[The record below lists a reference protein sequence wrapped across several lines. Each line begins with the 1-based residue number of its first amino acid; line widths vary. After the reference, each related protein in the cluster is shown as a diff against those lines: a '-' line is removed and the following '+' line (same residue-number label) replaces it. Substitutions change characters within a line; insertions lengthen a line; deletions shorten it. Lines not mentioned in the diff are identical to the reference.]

1 LFQSIHMSRRPSEV
15 ITSLRAKA
23 EEAKQKV
30 KVTSSIIKV
39 GRNARFC
46 PSGHCFNRV
55 LLRQRQ
61 RTIQEEQD
69 LPANILPDVACDAC
83 SIDIHEEYIAGSCKS
98 CDLDFCQECFESGV
112 PIEELL
118 DGGQDLELDATASLS
133 MSEMTMSVTNEKCS
147 LGHPL
152 CRVLTIRRRRY
163 LQERDGL
170 SSSPSIEC
178 DCCSRT
184 INSDYIAGC
193 CVHCDIDF
201 CEGCFQSGQSFAD
214 MLEEPILVDE
224 EEPAP
229 AFRERYNGQRPTYKR
244 SGRVS
249 YDVYPDPTS
258 FQWAFTGSCEAACVE
273 FFEKDFGTRLGVVRL
288 DFFYAKGK
296 IRTILEHRK
305 KGVRPLFTKDKKISS
320 KLYRKILLDPRGHAQ
335 KSARKQVL

>member
-1 LFQSIHMSRRPSEV
+1 MSRRPSELT
-15 ITSLRAKA
+15 TSLRAQA
-23 EEAKQKV
+23 EEAKQQQKV
-30 KVTSSIIKV
+30 KTTSSIIKV

-46 PSGHCFNRV
+46 PSGHCFHRV
-55 LLRQRQ
+55 PLGQRQ
-61 RTIQEEQD
+61 LTIQNEQNLPD
-69 LPANILPDVACDAC
+69 LPPIGCDAC

-98 CDLDFCQECFESGV
+98 CDLDFCEECFESGI

-118 DGGQDLELDATASLS
+118 DEGQDLELDATASLS

-152 CRVLTIRRRRY
+152 CRVLTVRRRRY
-163 LQERDGL
+163 LQDRDGL

-184 INSDYIAGC
+184 INTEYIAGC

-214 MLEEPILVDE
+214 MLEEPILED
-224 EEPAP
+224 EPASS
-229 AFRERYNGQRPTYKR
+229 AFGERYNGQRPTYKR
-244 SGRVS
+244 SGRVN
-249 YDVYPDPTS
+249 YDVYPDPTA
-258 FQWAFTGSCEAACVE
+258 FQWAFTGSCESACVE
-273 FFEKDFGTRLGVVRL
+273 FFEKDFGIRLGIVKL

-296 IRTILEHRK
+296 VRTILEHSK

-335 KSARKQVL
+335 KSSRKQVL